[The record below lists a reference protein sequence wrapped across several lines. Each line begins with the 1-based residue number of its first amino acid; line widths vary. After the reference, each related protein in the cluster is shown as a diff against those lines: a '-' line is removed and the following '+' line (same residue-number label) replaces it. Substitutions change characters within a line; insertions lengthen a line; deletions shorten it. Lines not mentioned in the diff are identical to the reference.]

1 MKHDK
6 KIAVGTSK
14 GTIVSI
20 NLNDYMDGLRELKSY
35 RTVKKV
41 HELSINAMRMNR
53 RGDWIIT
60 GDKGGTVKYFKTK
73 ILYENQQVPKNVQ
86 FYLKK
91 IIYLF
96 LEYRRPPK
104 TSGGCERYCFQSE
117 LSQIFDMQ

>member
-6 KIAVGTSK
+6 KLAVGTSK

-20 NLNDYMDGLRELKSY
+20 NLNDYMDGLRELKAY

-60 GDKGGTVKYFKTK
+60 GDKGGTVKYFRTK
-73 ILYENQQVPKNVQ
+73 ILYENQNVPKNV
-86 FYLKK
+86 
-91 IIYLF
+91 
-96 LEYRRPPK
+96 
-104 TSGGCERYCFQSE
+104 
-117 LSQIFDMQ
+117 SQIF

>member
-20 NLNDYMDGLRELKSY
+20 NLNDYMDGLRELKAY

-53 RGDWIIT
+53 RGDLLIT

-73 ILYENQQVPKNVQ
+73 ILYENQQIQIAVS
-86 FYLKK
+86 L
-91 IIYLF
+91 LF
-96 LEYRRPPK
+96 K
-104 TSGGCERYCFQSE
+104 
-117 LSQIFDMQ
+117 